1 MKQKIN
7 NITVVGIGGVGG
19 YFGGLLSSSVNDQQ
33 VTFVARGE
41 HGEKVKAQGLKLEMT
56 DKTVICNPQK
66 ITNKISEIVNPDL
79 VILCTKS
86 YDLEDV
92 VKQLDEVISE
102 NTILLPL
109 LNGVDICDRIRK
121 VTKKGV
127 LLPAC
132 VYIAAHIS
140 SPGVIVISGPQGAI
154 ISGSDKENK
163 NFNPD
168 ALTKLFE
175 NTGFK
180 FKWVEEPYQAIWEKY
195 AYVASFA
202 VVTGYSGKSFVEVVN
217 DKNLL
222 DLLEK
227 VMNEILSLAKAKG
240 INMPEGF
247 FDKSVKRSSLLSP
260 EARTS
265 FSRDIEKGKKSEI
278 DVFGYTIINM
288 GKEYG
293 VGTPVTMRLVKEI
306 ELRVKNQESRTKNQ
320 EPRTKNK

>member
-1 MKQKIN
+1 MENRIK
-7 NITVVGIGGVGG
+7 NIAVVGIGGVGG
-19 YFGGLLSSSVNDQQ
+19 YFGGLLANSVKDQQ
-33 VTFVARGE
+33 VTFIARGE
-41 HGEKVKAQGLKLEMT
+41 HAEKIKSNGLVLEISDRRVTCIPQMLT
-56 DKTVICNPQK
+56 D
-66 ITNKISEIVNPDL
+66 KISEIVNPDL

-92 VKQLDEVISE
+92 VSQLDAVIQE

-121 VTKKGV
+121 VTKKGII
-127 LLPAC
+127 LPSC

-140 SPGVIVISGPQGAI
+140 SPGVISISGPQGAI
-154 ISGSDKENK
+154 ISGSDKGNK
-163 NFNPD
+163 DFNPD
-168 ALTKLFE
+168 LLIKLFE

-202 VVTGYSGKSFVEVVN
+202 VVTAYSGKNFVDVVN
-217 DKNLL
+217 DANLL
-222 DLLEK
+222 ELLK
-227 VMNEILSLAKAKG
+227 GVMNEILSLAKATN

-247 FDKSVKRSSLLSP
+247 FERSVKRTSLLSP

-293 VGTPVTMRLVKEI
+293 VETPVTMRLVEEI
-306 ELRVKNQESRTKNQ
+306 EMKVKC
-320 EPRTKNK
+320 